1 MSPTSTAAP
10 SPTDLHFRNGV
21 VLVGNALD
29 RLKELPDNSVD
40 SIVCDPPYG
49 LSDLTPAQTTAVI
62 AAWVTGD
69 TAAMPAGKGFM
80 GKSWD
85 AFVPPPALWAECLR
99 VLKPGGHLAA
109 FAGSRT
115 VDLMGLSIRLAGFE
129 VRDTLEWLYSSGMPK
144 SHNVSIAIDKAAGAT
159 RAVIGHADPS
169 DPRTAMARGIYGTE
183 LQDGP
188 GLGVPVTA
196 PATAEAKQWDGWGTA
211 LKPAHE
217 PIVLARKPLDGTVAA
232 NVLAWG
238 TGGLNIDASR
248 VAGAAGDGNWGG
260 KTASRGFGGGWDGQ
274 DKPNVAAN
282 TQGRWP
288 ANLLLTHDAACQQ
301 LSAGGSSSPAA
312 EVSGGICAPSTGKP
326 AGPTYTAAVWTC
338 VLGCP
343 VAVLDQ
349 QSGVRTSGLML
360 AGQQTRGYDGPSMG
374 KFNPSVVANTTYGDT
389 GGASRFFT
397 QAGWEP
403 DLDGDAGFLY
413 CAKPGK
419 KERNAGLDHLSES
432 GKVVTGQ
439 SAPASVS
446 VAARNVQDKSTTAP
460 RANTHPTVKP
470 VAVMAWLIK
479 LLTPPGGVV
488 LDPFLGSGTTAVAA
502 VREGFAFI
510 GCEME
515 PEYLP
520 ILKGRIRHEEGPVRL
535 RSVRTVTAVPRPRRR
550 NRGDA

>member
-1 MSPTSTAAP
+1 
-10 SPTDLHFRNGV
+10 
-21 VLVGNALD
+21 
-29 RLKELPDNSVD
+29 
-40 SIVCDPPYG
+40 
-49 LSDLTPAQTTAVI
+49 
-62 AAWVTGD
+62 
-69 TAAMPAGKGFM
+69 
-80 GKSWD
+80 
-85 AFVPPPALWAECLR
+85 
-99 VLKPGGHLAA
+99 
-109 FAGSRT
+109 
-115 VDLMGLSIRLAGFE
+115 
-129 VRDTLEWLYSSGMPK
+129 
-144 SHNVSIAIDKAAGAT
+144 
-159 RAVIGHADPS
+159 
-169 DPRTAMARGIYGTE
+169 
-183 LQDGP
+183 
-188 GLGVPVTA
+188 
-196 PATAEAKQWDGWGTA
+196 
-211 LKPAHE
+211 
-217 PIVLARKPLDGTVAA
+217 
-232 NVLAWG
+232 
-238 TGGLNIDASR
+238 
-248 VAGAAGDGNWGG
+248 
-260 KTASRGFGGGWDGQ
+260 
-274 DKPNVAAN
+274 
-282 TQGRWP
+282 
-288 ANLLLTHDAACQQ
+288 
-301 LSAGGSSSPAA
+301 
-312 EVSGGICAPSTGKP
+312 
-326 AGPTYTAAVWTC
+326 
-338 VLGCP
+338 

-520 ILKGRIRHEEGPVRL
+520 ILEGRIRHEEGLGRL
-535 RSVRTVTAVPRPRRR
+535 HALCAR
-550 NRGDA
+550 